1 MNTQTFDPVTVLGC
15 SPAEAERL
23 LRGKRVTPGEV
34 ESVALA
40 HYNWRGH
47 LHDPRSYW
55 VTLSQAAQLLR
66 VSPKQMRRLLDAGGL
81 PYETHV
87 SGVRLMRRH
96 QIAEVGSSVVGRFA
110 QH

>member
-1 MNTQTFDPVTVLGC
+1 MNTKTFDPVTVLGC
-15 SPAEAERL
+15 SPEEARML

-47 LHDPRSYW
+47 LHDPKSYW
-55 VTLSQAAQLLR
+55 ITISQAADLLS
-66 VSPKQMRRLLDAGGL
+66 VSPRQVRRLLDAGRL
-81 PYETHV
+81 PHRTHV

-96 QIAEVGSSVVGRFA
+96 QLEEVAPSVVGRFA